1 MYKERKRAAEDVPD
15 IDRYHFYNNLQIT
28 ELVMLSGILVDYDFW
43 THIPSDIAVD
53 AKFLPSEKTRMQG
66 YLDNI
71 CEWSSDSKVKLNEA
85 KSNFIIFTRS
95 QTEFTLRLSMNYQS
109 LKQVNAIRMLG
120 IWICEDMS
128 WQKNTGEACR
138 KAYSHLSLITKLRYV

>member
-1 MYKERKRAAEDVPD
+1 
-15 IDRYHFYNNLQIT
+15 
-28 ELVMLSGILVDYDFW
+28 MLSGILVDYAFW

-53 AKFLPSEKTRMQG
+53 AKFLPS
-66 YLDNI
+66 DNI

-95 QTEFTLRLSMNYQS
+95 QTKFTLRLSMNYQS
-109 LKQVNAIRMLG
+109 LKQVDAIRMLG

-128 WQKNTGEACR
+128 WQKNTEEACR
-138 KAYSHLSLITKLRYV
+138 KAYSRLSLITKLKYVGVKRSDLLDVYKLFIRSCLEYFNVVF